1 MPNGINI
8 NRECGSTHLD
18 GLQRYVKEYGCDV
31 GFAFDGD
38 ADRMLAVDENG
49 EVVDGDKIIAICAKD
64 MKNRGVLTD
73 DTAVVTV
80 MSNMGFFE
88 FCKKN
93 GIKSEITKVGD
104 RYVLEN
110 MRENNFKI
118 GGEQSGHVIFF
129 DFASTGDGQL
139 TALQLLAVMKRT
151 GKKLSEHGIKF
162 LIHNHYHEFQK
173 LNGKEILFH
182 IMDNTD
188 PNYVSF
194 ELDTFWAMRGG
205 MDPLAVMDRLG
216 DRLKLIHQKDFSKTS
231 DSPINLWTVNDP
243 NVLVTWDSFGKGS
256 DHKDFCEIGTGI
268 MDIQSII
275 NKGNELGAEY
285 IVLEQDHTQLTQM
298 ESVRIS
304 MDSFHKFSGLDW

>member
-1 MPNGINI
+1 MALKVGIQLYSVRDEMKKDPI
-8 NRECGSTHLD
+8 NAIRQVAEIGYKNLEFASSNADTD
-18 GLQRYVKEYGCDV
+18 PGV
-31 GFAFDGD
+31 GFG
-38 ADRMLAVDENG
+38 VSVE
-49 EVVDGDKIIAICAKD
+49 D
-64 MKNRGVLTD
+64 MQKLLKETGANL
-73 DTAVVTV
+73 
-80 MSNMGFFE
+80 
-88 FCKKN
+88 
-93 GIKSEITKVGD
+93 I
-104 RYVLEN
+104 
-110 MRENNFKI
+110 
-118 GGEQSGHVIFF
+118 SGHIRPINEETIGPMIAYHTQVGTKYLGQSA
-129 DFASTGDGQL
+129 DFYTGYDQL
-139 TALQLLAVMKRT
+139 MERCEYYNWA

-194 ELDTFWAMRGG
+194 ELDTFWAM
-205 MDPLAVMDRLG
+205 
-216 DRLKLIHQKDFSKTS
+216 
-231 DSPINLWTVNDP
+231 WTVNDP

>member
-1 MPNGINI
+1 MRRP
-8 NRECGSTHLD
+8 ST
-18 GLQRYVKEYGCDV
+18 RCEYYNW
-31 GFAFDGD
+31 A
-38 ADRMLAVDENG
+38 
-49 EVVDGDKIIAICAKD
+49 
-64 MKNRGVLTD
+64 
-73 DTAVVTV
+73 
-80 MSNMGFFE
+80 
-88 FCKKN
+88 
-93 GIKSEITKVGD
+93 
-104 RYVLEN
+104 
-110 MRENNFKI
+110 
-118 GGEQSGHVIFF
+118 
-129 DFASTGDGQL
+129 
-139 TALQLLAVMKRT
+139 

-205 MDPLAVMDRLG
+205 MDPLAVMNRLG
-216 DRLKLIHQKDFSKTS
+216 NRLKLIHQKDFSKTS
-231 DSPINLWTVNDP
+231 DSPINLWTVNEP

>member
-1 MPNGINI
+1 MALKVGIQLYSVRDEMKKDPI
-8 NRECGSTHLD
+8 NAIRQVAEIGYKNLEFASSNADTD
-18 GLQRYVKEYGCDV
+18 PGV
-31 GFAFDGD
+31 GFG
-38 ADRMLAVDENG
+38 VSVE
-49 EVVDGDKIIAICAKD
+49 D
-64 MKNRGVLTD
+64 MQKLLKETGANL
-73 DTAVVTV
+73 
-80 MSNMGFFE
+80 
-88 FCKKN
+88 
-93 GIKSEITKVGD
+93 I
-104 RYVLEN
+104 
-110 MRENNFKI
+110 
-118 GGEQSGHVIFF
+118 SGHIRPINEETIDPMIAYHTQVGTKYLGQSRRFLHRLRP
-129 DFASTGDGQL
+129 ADGAL
-139 TALQLLAVMKRT
+139 RILQLG

>member
-1 MPNGINI
+1 MALKVGIQLYSVRDEMKKDPI
-8 NRECGSTHLD
+8 NAIRQVAEIGYKNLEFASSSADTD
-18 GLQRYVKEYGCDV
+18 PGV
-31 GFAFDGD
+31 GF
-38 ADRMLAVDENG
+38 
-49 EVVDGDKIIAICAKD
+49 
-64 MKNRGVLTD
+64 GVSVEEMQKLLKETG
-73 DTAVVTV
+73 A
-80 MSNMGFFE
+80 NL
-88 FCKKN
+88 
-93 GIKSEITKVGD
+93 I
-104 RYVLEN
+104 
-110 MRENNFKI
+110 
-118 GGEQSGHVIFF
+118 SGHIRPINEETIDPMIAYHTQVGTKYLGQSA
-129 DFASTGDGQL
+129 DFYTGYDQL
-139 TALQLLAVMKRT
+139 MERCEYYNWA

-216 DRLKLIHQKDFSKTS
+216 DRLKLIHQKDFSKAS

>member
-1 MPNGINI
+1 MALKVGIQLYSVRDEMKKDPI
-8 NRECGSTHLD
+8 NAIRQVAEIGYKNLEFASSNADTD
-18 GLQRYVKEYGCDV
+18 PGV
-31 GFAFDGD
+31 GFG
-38 ADRMLAVDENG
+38 VSVE
-49 EVVDGDKIIAICAKD
+49 D
-64 MKNRGVLTD
+64 MQKLLKETGANL
-73 DTAVVTV
+73 
-80 MSNMGFFE
+80 
-88 FCKKN
+88 
-93 GIKSEITKVGD
+93 I
-104 RYVLEN
+104 
-110 MRENNFKI
+110 
-118 GGEQSGHVIFF
+118 SGHIRPINEETIDRLIAYHTQV
-129 DFASTGDGQL
+129 ARVPRPVRRLLHRLRPADG
-139 TALQLLAVMKRT
+139 ALRDYNWA

>member
-1 MPNGINI
+1 MQK
-8 NRECGSTHLD
+8 L
-18 GLQRYVKEYGCDV
+18 LKETG
-31 GFAFDGD
+31 AN
-38 ADRMLAVDENG
+38 L
-49 EVVDGDKIIAICAKD
+49 I
-64 MKNRGVLTD
+64 
-73 DTAVVTV
+73 
-80 MSNMGFFE
+80 
-88 FCKKN
+88 
-93 GIKSEITKVGD
+93 
-104 RYVLEN
+104 
-110 MRENNFKI
+110 
-118 GGEQSGHVIFF
+118 SGHIRPINEETIDPMIAYHTQVGTKYLGQSA
-129 DFASTGDGQL
+129 DFYTGYDQL
-139 TALQLLAVMKRT
+139 MERCEYYNWA

-231 DSPINLWTVNDP
+231 DSPINLWTVSDP
-243 NVLVTWDSFGKGS
+243 NVLVTRDSFGKGS

-298 ESVRIS
+298 ESVCIS